1 MQPNIV
7 DDVRAHFGEGCFACG
22 RANPVGLGIDGFTV
36 EGDEVLAT
44 YRPIPD
50 HRGLASRLHGGL
62 VATALDEIMVWA
74 GILIAGVM
82 SVTGTMDLRFRSPA
96 PIDGTLVLAGS
107 VTERRGR
114 RLRLSGELRTDAVHA
129 EASGLYLV
137 TESIEEMLA

>member
-1 MQPNIV
+1 MGKALLKDAILRTLRAADIAGPKRLL
-7 DDVRAHFGEGCFACG
+7 VRAKDEPAAAFYRQHGFE
-22 RANPVGLGIDGFTV
+22 PV
-36 EGDEVLAT
+36 
-44 YRPIPD
+44 PD

-74 GILIAGVM
+74 GILLEGVM
-82 SVTGTMDLRFRSPA
+82 SVTGTMEVRFRSPVPVDQA
-96 PIDGTLVLAGS
+96 LTLGGS

-114 RLRLSGELRTDAVHA
+114 RLRLAGEVRTDRVHA